1 VLEAGGSHQ
10 RAFWASSGAV
20 EATAA
25 AKARI
30 FSGSF
35 TPGRTSVPLAVST
48 ANGDVAAIASA
59 TFDGLR
65 PPLRMN
71 GVEVR
76 R

>member
-1 VLEAGGSHQ
+1 L
-10 RAFWASSGAV
+10 
-20 EATAA
+20 
-25 AKARI
+25 
-30 FSGSF
+30 

-71 GVEVR
+71 GIVVR